1 MRDTLLQVTHTV
13 RAVICVRNVP
23 ADAASNAQMN
33 KTRMPLADLRRSA
46 HRRLLTAYA
55 GVIVITTAALW
66 CGGAWVASS
75 LELQAASQSS
85 AASAS
90 SEMSCANQILGYG
103 VDIGSAPPDSL
114 PMQLV
119 VDLQQSA
126 QRCDDAWQE
135 TAHAASG
142 MSLDQTDRS
151 TLERFTLQVDAS
163 HDEMSATTRQV
174 VAQTQSGDPAQHA
187 LIGAAVTRL
196 ATKVATFV
204 DASRAQAAFFSD
216 ISTTALLNGRL
227 RLVTVACTVIGIVI
241 FGFIAFIAPLHRR
254 NAAQI
259 ESTFRTQEQDRRLD
273 SDIARHIAE
282 RDRNE
287 AEAQFKAL
295 FQQSSVGVVLCGL
308 DGRIMETNAAL
319 QGMLGYT
326 SHELRLLQ
334 FSALSGDPDDG
345 PATADGDGER
355 LLHRKDESRLWVEQT
370 TTPAVASDDRVVAV
384 IRMIQNIEGRKKAE
398 ERLQFDATHD
408 ALTGLHNRRHF
419 DDAIGEAVN
428 AAGTDRES
436 SFAVIMIDLDGFKYI
451 NDTRGH
457 AIGDAALAEVGRR
470 LGSCNGPNV
479 LISRYGGD
487 EFTAILSGI
496 RTVDT
501 AISLAQ
507 AIQSALL
514 EPMAIQGTRVL
525 MSASIGICVWTL
537 EFADGD
543 ALLQAADS
551 AVYKAKSAGRGR
563 WAVYDT
569 SMAKDDRYRRAVGA
583 NLREALDNGQ
593 LDIAYQPIVS
603 LRDRTC
609 IGFEALARWNHP
621 TLGPVPPTVFITV
634 AEEMG
639 LVGEVGE
646 WMLRQA
652 CQQLAAW
659 RSRYGVNDAKVNVNV
674 SPQQMADPNFASL
687 VASALREADLEPKH
701 IALEL
706 TETAIFDSRGQGSK
720 TLEALRAIG
729 TPILLDDFGTGFSS
743 LTHLQKVRMDA
754 LKIDQSFVRGDDGGL
769 ASPPI
774 VQTLIALAK
783 TLGIDVVAEGV
794 ETERQAAHLI
804 AMGCKAAQGY
814 VFARP
819 LAAADAI
826 DYLIESSK
834 IAAAR

>member
-1 MRDTLLQVTHTV
+1 MK
-13 RAVICVRNVP
+13 N
-23 ADAASNAQMN
+23 
-33 KTRMPLADLRRSA
+33 TRRPLAELRRSA
-46 HRRLLTAYA
+46 QQRLLIAYA
-55 GVIVITTAALW
+55 GVIVVTTAALW
-66 CGGAWVASS
+66 GGGAWVAES
-75 LELQAASQSS
+75 LALQAASQSS

-90 SEMSCANQILGYG
+90 SELSCANQILGYG
-103 VDIGSAPPDSL
+103 VDIGSAPSGSL

-119 VDLQQSA
+119 VDLQQSVR
-126 QRCDDAWQE
+126 RCDDALQE
-135 TAHAASG
+135 TTRAAAG
-142 MSLDQTDRS
+142 MSLDQADRS
-151 TLERFTLQVDAS
+151 TLERFSLQVDAS
-163 HDEMSATTRQV
+163 HGEMSATTSQV
-174 VAQTQSGDPAQHA
+174 IAQTQSGDPAQHA

-204 DASRAQAAFFSD
+204 DAARAQAAFFSD
-216 ISTTALLNGRL
+216 ISGTALVNGRL
-227 RLVTVACTVIGIVI
+227 RLVTIACTVIGIVI

-254 NAAQI
+254 TAALI
-259 ESTFRTQEQDRRLD
+259 ESTFRSQEQDRRLD

-326 SHELRLLQ
+326 SHELRTLH
-334 FSALSGDPDDG
+334 FSALTGDPDDG
-345 PATADGDGER
+345 PANANGDGER
-355 LLHRKDESRLWVEQT
+355 LLRRKDESRLWVEQT
-370 TTPAVASDDRVVAV
+370 TTPAIASDDRIVAV
-384 IRMIQNIEGRKKAE
+384 IRMIQNIESRKKAE
-398 ERLQFDATHD
+398 NRLHFDATHD

-419 DDAIGEAVN
+419 DDAIDEAVN
-428 AAGTDRES
+428 VGRMAHGS
-436 SFAVIMIDLDGFKYI
+436 CFAVIMIDLDGFKYI

-457 AIGDAALAEVGRR
+457 AVGDAALAEVGRR
-470 LGSCNGPNV
+470 LGSCDGPNV

-487 EFTAILSGI
+487 EFTAILSGV

-501 AISLAQ
+501 AIALAQ
-507 AIQSALL
+507 AIQSALQ

-525 MSASIGICVWTL
+525 MSASVGICLWSA

-593 LDIAYQPIVS
+593 LDIAFQPIVT

-652 CQQLAAW
+652 CQQLAEW
-659 RSRYGVNDAKVNVNV
+659 RSRFGVTNIKVNVNV
-674 SPQQMADPNFASL
+674 SPQQMADPDFASL
-687 VASALREADLEPKH
+687 VAAALRQADLEPKH

-720 TLEALRAIG
+720 TLAALRRIG

-754 LKIDQSFVRGDDGGL
+754 LKIDQSFVRGEDGGL

-774 VQTLIALAK
+774 VETLIALAK

-794 ETERQAAHLI
+794 ETEQQAAQLR
-804 AMGCKAAQGY
+804 ALGCEAAQGFL
-814 VFARP
+814 FARP
-819 LAAADAI
+819 LSAADAI
-826 DYLIESSK
+826 GYLLERSK
-834 IAAAR
+834 IAAAS